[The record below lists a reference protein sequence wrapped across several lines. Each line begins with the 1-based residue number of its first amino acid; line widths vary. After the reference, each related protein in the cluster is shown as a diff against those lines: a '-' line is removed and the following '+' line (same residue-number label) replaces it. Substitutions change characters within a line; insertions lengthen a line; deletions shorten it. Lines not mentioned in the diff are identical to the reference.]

1 MNFKDFIE
9 KKELF
14 EMFNF
19 LNKKEKVAIDRNNE
33 NKVVILDAS
42 KNVVDSLKSLNDYI
56 KESNPIESL
65 KNDLKANN
73 VSFENF
79 NDQDLTQ
86 IILFFLSKNYPND
99 IEASL
104 TSNEIKKITKVNSV
118 FGMPITHKSF
128 ENNFLEGLISKLNI
142 YFSDSEKIKQTVD
155 FIIKYFK
162 KVLKSNHVIEI
173 IKHFSEN
180 SLPYILNAL
189 SKFQLLNV
197 VKGNDLLGLLKEKYV
212 ENYSSQY
219 FEKLISAYLNADDR
233 FLDEINLL
241 EKFIEL
247 YNKENQSTPINLD
260 KLISK
265 SKRNYYL
272 FKVIQEN

>member
-189 SKFQLLNV
+189 SKFKLLNV